1 MTDQEIKAKLF
12 ERTSEI
18 KKFGKLPQLDD
29 NYLSFLGKYR
39 EIEITPDIIILGY
52 ETALKENGFVAQSYS

>member
-1 MTDQEIKAKLF
+1 MFDKLMTDQEIKAKLF

-39 EIEITPDIIILGY
+39 EIEIT
-52 ETALKENGFVAQSYS
+52 